1 MGRMMQIF
9 SAAALAIGASGLAG
23 AAPGVAALQLLLGN
37 GGASPRPEP
46 EAAWRLREPRRPVR
60 VRRMSTAR
68 QMRLAA

>member
-1 MGRMMQIF
+1 MMQIF

-23 AAPGVAALQLLLGN
+23 AAPGVAALQLLLGQDRT
-37 GGASPRPEP
+37 PRSEP

-60 VRRMSTAR
+60 VRRMNTAR